1 MTDGQARCQEESDFL
16 LIAEDNPADVH
27 LIRLALKRHGV
38 PCEIYV
44 VQDGESAVR
53 FIEHTEA
60 DALARCPTLAVLDL
74 NLPKIGGD
82 QVLQRLRECS
92 KWSQVPVIVISS
104 SLSHLDRATAI
115 DLGASA
121 YFSKPTDLEQFL
133 ELGSL
138 IKNLLR
144 RNPEVG
150 E

>member
-1 MTDGQARCQEESDFL
+1 MSNGQARWEGEPDFL

-27 LIRLALKRHGV
+27 LIRLALKRHGI

-53 FIEHTEA
+53 FIEQMEA
-60 DALARCPTLAVLDL
+60 DAFARCPTLAVLDL
-74 NLPKIGGD
+74 NLPKFGGH
-82 QVLQRLRECS
+82 QVLQRLRQCS
-92 KWSQVPVIVISS
+92 KWSHVPVIVISS

-138 IKNLLR
+138 IKNVLR
-144 RNPEVG
+144 RKPAVSE
-150 E
+150 